1 MTAAY
6 IAAGTAVLGYLG
18 QQDAAGS
25 ARGANA
31 QNLQFQQQMYKE
43 QDPFSAG
50 GNRQQYV
57 GQLNQL
63 MQGGPA
69 SMAQDPMY
77 QWMQGQGQQAV
88 ERQASAAGTGQS
100 GAEKSALMQQQFG
113 TANSYFQ
120 QQYQRLS
127 DLSGASSGRT
137 APMQGMSGSD
147 AYNMSLGGTAAT
159 SGLIRGVAGMFGHGS
174 TDTGG
179 MGTGTGGA
187 GQGTIGGTQGE
198 QLASQWNY

>member
-18 QQDAAGS
+18 QQDAISQAKS
-25 ARGANA
+25 ANA
-31 QNLQFQQQMYKE
+31 QNLGYQKEMYQQ

-77 QWMQGQGQQAV
+77 QWMQEQGQQAV
-88 ERQASAAGTGQS
+88 ERQASATGTVQS
-100 GAEKSALMQQQFG
+100 GAEKSALMKQQFG

-120 QQYQRLS
+120 QQYARLA
-127 DLSGASSGRT
+127 DLSGANSGRT
-137 APMQGMSGSD
+137 APMQGPSGSD
-147 AYNMSLGGTAAT
+147 MYNMSLGNTAAT
-159 SGLIRGVAGMFGHGS
+159 SGLIRGVAGLYGSGS
-174 TDTGG
+174 TGATGG
-179 MGTGTGGA
+179 G
-187 GQGTIGGTQGE
+187 IGSSGSYANNDYLT
-198 QLASQWNY
+198 S